1 MRPLFELNKNIFWRN
16 FWSFFIFKPFYRNDL
31 SEVLYTIH
39 QMVRKRL
46 EVWRWGELLPHS
58 GWFSE
63 WPLIGDFSTKPLN
76 CAKLTLLAYK
86 PEGCTMQIILSSN
99 FDDIIPIIRFIRR
112 VKCLAL
118 QYEVSVCCFNQ
129 EEDFYE
135 LKQSWIWL
143 TCAPTLPCEIDR
155 YVILW

>member
-1 MRPLFELNKNIFWRN
+1 MRPLFELTKNIFWRN

-31 SEVLYTIH
+31 SEVLYTIQQIKYFEEASEKNGQKNVSRCNIKGNYAH
-39 QMVRKRL
+39 PLADLQN
-46 EVWRWGELLPHS
+46 GLL
-58 GWFSE
+58 
-63 WPLIGDFSTKPLN
+63 LADYSTKPLN

-99 FDDIIPIIRFIRR
+99 FDDIIPLIRFIRR

-129 EEDFYE
+129 EEGFYE
-135 LKQSWIWL
+135 
-143 TCAPTLPCEIDR
+143 
-155 YVILW
+155 